1 MKLPHPPDVIPT
13 LSTTT
18 IKLPNSTLI
27 TATEKGYIPL
37 HSSLNEAAT
46 QVKIIPQLTNSSFL
60 SIGQLC
66 DNNCLAIFHK
76 KYLTIFKN
84 NKVILQGIRNI
95 SDGLWDIQFDKIN
108 QIISWPTFIT
118 VHCTAQLLLP
128 YVKLSEM
135 IILSHGQQLKVFF
148 FFFFIIFTT
157 YDPYDQYNGH
167 RLRIYGSRTKK
178 LSILKIKPPDIPDKF
193 PRSES
198 TRLNSSHP

>member
-1 MKLPHPPDVIPT
+1 MKNKCKRMIFFWGLIFLCKSWILGVKGITLKLPHPPDVIPT

-148 FFFFIIFTT
+148 FFFFYYFYHIW
-157 YDPYDQYNGH
+157 
-167 RLRIYGSRTKK
+167 
-178 LSILKIKPPDIPDKF
+178 SIWSIQWPQ
-193 PRSES
+193 
-198 TRLNSSHP
+198 T